1 MFAALQDRDHVERI
15 LPLVEEALGSIQV
28 RSDLLRVL
36 ARDYEKFETGIG
48 RRKIL
53 DVDLARVGCT
63 DEYMWEQALADD
75 KIHRHALICRLGYR
89 GRGVV
94 NPHAR

>member
-1 MFAALQDRDHVERI
+1 MFAALQDCDHVERV

-28 RSDLLRVL
+28 RSDLLGML
-36 ARDYEKFETGIG
+36 AREYEKFEPGIR

-63 DEYMWEQALADD
+63 DEYVWEQALADD
-75 KIHRHALICRLGYR
+75 KIRRHALICHLGYR

-94 NPHAR
+94 NSHAR